1 MNKSYIFLFLV
12 ILLSLFLR
20 IYKIDTVPPSASLD
34 EVSIGWNAYSL
45 LQTGRDEY
53 GYQFPILLRAYD
65 DWRPALYVYAV
76 APFVKFFGL
85 SVVSVRLPSVIFSL
99 GAILIAYFLA
109 KKIFQKHKFGEQIAL
124 LSALFII
131 LKNFQKFLEQD
142 NSDLLAFEISAAAKL
157 KANCEKQTK

>member
-1 MNKSYIFLFLV
+1 MNKNYLFLFLV

-65 DWRPALYVYAV
+65 DWRPALYVYSVIPSV
-76 APFVKFFGL
+76 AIFGL
-85 SVVSVRLPSVIFSL
+85 TPFAVRLPSVLFS
-99 GAILIAYFLA
+99 ILMVFSTYLLTVYLVQRFS
-109 KKIFQKHKFGEQIAL
+109 KK
-124 LSALFII
+124 
-131 LKNFQKFLEQD
+131 
-142 NSDLLAFEISAAAKL
+142 
-157 KANCEKQTK
+157 